1 MYLHTIY
8 VYTHMCVCI
17 IGMITYFHTA
27 VWMVLEKVIYT
38 LCVTDLRSSRHSK
51 AINRMGTINMKKASP
66 HDM

>member
-1 MYLHTIY
+1 MYLHIIY

-38 LCVTDLRSSRHSK
+38 LCVTDL
-51 AINRMGTINMKKASP
+51 
-66 HDM
+66 